1 MADWISIPAVLLWR
15 SKFPERQV
23 PPANGGIQ
31 YRRLYPHIHTQ
42 CTPNM
47 TSSTGVEV
55 CVWLSSTMPIHC
67 RVFSTGVVEVWYLP
81 QPVFRGSTHYSAHLQ
96 PPQGMVSGLHLENL
110 LFTEAPSESESVP
123 SPSHPHPPQSTPAF
137 YLKQGSSGLPSLSPC
152 FSSHLL
158 KGAVL
163 LSVKCVGAVHVC
175 S

>member
-55 CVWLSSTMPIHC
+55 CVWLSSIMPIHC

-110 LFTEAPSESESVP
+110 LFTEAPRGARVYQAP
-123 SPSHPHPPQSTPAF
+123 PPQSTPAF

-152 FSSHLL
+152 FSSHLRFSPVSTGL
-158 KGAVL
+158 GF
-163 LSVKCVGAVHVC
+163 VGEAIRW